1 MELKNII
8 FILVFI
14 ITFAFFGY
22 SVNNLIKYL
31 KVAKKKDDRFYDIP
45 TRLKRVWNIAFAQT
59 KLLREPLA
67 GLLHLLIFWGFV
79 LFIFAVL
86 ESIIQGF
93 YSSFSLSFLGAFYSV
108 ITLVQDV
115 FGLLVIGSVLL
126 SLYRRYIQKVPRLQV
141 DKHGMKDAAFI
152 LILIMFIV
160 ISMYGQNASGF
171 ANNAMMYHPYE
182 LRPISSFLAGIF
194 FNGPTG
200 STLLLYEVFWW
211 MHVLMIF
218 GFLNYLPYSKHLH
231 ILTSI
236 PNVFFANLDP
246 VRNTLKKIDL
256 EDENAETFGVADI
269 EQFSWKQILDG
280 YSCTECGRCTWN
292 CPANIV
298 GKSLSPRELIVDI
311 RKRTFD
317 KAPLIVEGKTEGELY
332 EKTLIHNYIS
342 DKVLWQCTTCLA
354 CVQEC
359 PVMIEHV
366 DSIVDMRRNLVL
378 TESEFPPQLNS
389 VFKSL
394 ETNYTP
400 WVFNAADRAAW
411 AEGMN
416 IKTMAEDKDGEI
428 LFWVG
433 CAGSF
438 DERYKKV
445 TKAFAAIM
453 QKAGVDFRIL
463 GTEEKCN
470 GDTAR
475 RLGNEY
481 LSQMMMRE
489 NIETMNNYGVKK
501 VVTACPHCFHSLKN
515 EFPQFGGNY
524 EVTHHTVFIEELI
537 AKGKIQ
543 IKEETENH
551 KVTYHD
557 SCYLGRYNNIYDA
570 PRNSLSKVAGLDI
583 VEMKRNKSK
592 GFCCGAGGGRMF
604 LEDEEG
610 GRINEE
616 RTREALETKADT
628 IASACP
634 FCMTMMTDG
643 VKHFEK
649 TDEVAVKDIAEIILE
664 NIK

>member
-171 ANNAMMYHPYE
+171 SNNGMMYHPYE

-194 FNGPTG
+194 FNNPTG

-604 LEDEEG
+604 LEDDEG

>member
-378 TESEFPPQLNS
+378 TESEFPTQLNS

-394 ETNYTP
+394 ETKYTP

>member
-378 TESEFPPQLNS
+378 TESEFPTQLNS

-604 LEDEEG
+604 LEDDEG